1 MLSLALRS
9 CLLLHKR
16 GEAMALEYPLLRAKL
31 TTFRQFPAKFG
42 HSNAMASYQR
52 FGALIN

>member
-1 MLSLALRS
+1 
-9 CLLLHKR
+9 
-16 GEAMALEYPLLRAKL
+16 MALEYPLLRAKL
-31 TTFRQFPAKFG
+31 TTFRQFPAAFA